1 MADQS
6 GSAHFRAIFESALL
20 TYEKKAGVTLA
31 EHPLAVQLQ
40 SCHSIESITAIL
52 QGKVQAFGEFR
63 GIDRVMKSVR
73 STVSILTTLSTS
85 ASLGDYYGLV
95 RQNLKA
101 LVACST
107 ALTIFHSHFHLRPPF
122 TLALVSYSLYVL
134 FYIISRYPD
143 IQVNQAAKGVKDSY
157 DALVDLLESI
167 EHVINRLDIYT
178 RIPPTPT
185 MNDIVVKILVELLS
199 TLALATRELKKG
211 RSSESFLADLMP
223 F

>member
-1 MADQS
+1 
-6 GSAHFRAIFESALL
+6 L

-167 EHVINRLDIYT
+167 EQLVSRLDIYT
-178 RIPPTPT
+178 RIPFTPAMVEMT
-185 MNDIVVKILVELLS
+185 LKIMMELLS
-199 TLALATRELKKG
+199 TLALVTRKLKQE
-211 RSSESFLADLMP
+211 RPSECVLH
-223 F
+223 